1 MYVFSRRPFGLIF
14 ALIEFGYKNFFV
26 ESKMNLNRI
35 RKLFVPLATIFILLS
50 MGGNV
55 SLVYASPT
63 IATVQKASGTAA
75 IVRQGQ
81 TISATV
87 GLEIRE
93 NDTLRTGPDGS
104 IGVIFRDDTL
114 LSLGPESA
122 LVIDK
127 FVFAPKE
134 GKFSIVLRMIRG
146 TAAYLSGLISKLAP
160 DSAHFETPT
169 ASIGIRGT
177 KFVVRVE
184 EK

>member
-1 MYVFSRRPFGLIF
+1 M
-14 ALIEFGYKNFFV
+14 
-26 ESKMNLNRI
+26 ESKMNLTRV
-35 RKLFVPLATIFILLS
+35 RKLFVSLAMIYVLLA

-55 SLVYASPT
+55 SPVYASPT
-63 IATVQKASGTAA
+63 IATVRKASGMAVV
-75 IVRQGQ
+75 VRQGQ

-87 GLEIRE
+87 GLEIGE
-93 NDTLRTGPDGS
+93 NDTLRTGPDGF
-104 IGVIFRDDTL
+104 IGVIFSDETL

-122 LVIDK
+122 LIIDK

-177 KFVVRVE
+177 RFVVRVE
-184 EK
+184 GN